1 MRIIYALLVI
11 ATLLTA
17 NDIVTAQQ
25 AKITPPK
32 DAKCPVCGMWVAK
45 YPKWIAMIDLG
56 KEKLYFDGV
65 KDMMKFYL
73 DPKRFKHQKEKVL
86 GVWVTDYYTLKTI
99 DAHKAYFVTGS
110 NVYGPMGEELIP
122 FTTKTDA
129 QEFLHDHH
137 GKAIVTFSEITPKLL
152 Y

>member
-1 MRIIYALLVI
+1 MRIIYALLLI
-11 ATLLTA
+11 TTLLTA
-17 NDIVTAQQ
+17 NDLNTPQTVT
-25 AKITPPK
+25 ITPPK

-45 YPKWIAMIDLG
+45 YHKWVTMLDLG

-73 DPKRFKHQKEKVL
+73 DPVRFKHPKEKVL
-86 GVWVTDYYTLKTI
+86 GAWVTDYYTLKRL

-110 NVYGPMGEELIP
+110 NVYGPMGVELIP
-122 FTTKTDA
+122 FATKADA
-129 QEFLHDHH
+129 QEFMHDHH